1 MYSMSLDSLEKKE
14 VLEPSVQSCKRAT
27 QRCPCG
33 YLTDPV
39 HECLCSPTAIQRY
52 MAKVSGP
59 ILDRIDLHVE
69 VPSVRYRDLADTSD
83 DIEKSR
89 DVRTRVNSAR
99 EIQRQRYRK
108 FKGIYA
114 NTHIGQRAIRRYC
127 RPDDEGEKILQRSIE
142 TFGFSARAY
151 HRILK
156 VARTIA
162 DLDGEEDILARHI
175 SEAVQYRTLDRN
187 LRMK

>member
-1 MYSMSLDSLEKKE
+1 MYSMCLDSPEKE
-14 VLEPSVQSCKRAT
+14 VVQLSVRSCSMAT
-27 QRCPCG
+27 QECPCG
-33 YLTDPV
+33 YLTDT
-39 HECLCSPTAIQRY
+39 HHQCTCSTTAIRRY

-59 ILDRIDLHVE
+59 ILDRIDIHVE
-69 VPSVRYRDLADTSD
+69 VPSVKYRDIADNSD
-83 DIEKSR
+83 DCEKSR
-89 DVRTRVNSAR
+89 DVRARVNSAR
-99 EIQRQRYRK
+99 EIQKRRYSRLQ
-108 FKGIYA
+108 GVHA
-114 NTHIGQRAIRRYC
+114 NAHIGPRVIKRYC
-127 RPDDEGEKILQRSIE
+127 SLDESGEKILHREIE

-187 LRMK
+187 LWIK

>member
-1 MYSMSLDSLEKKE
+1 
-14 VLEPSVQSCKRAT
+14 
-27 QRCPCG
+27 
-33 YLTDPV
+33 
-39 HECLCSPTAIQRY
+39 

-69 VPSVRYRDLADTSD
+69 VPAVRYRDLADNSD
-83 DIEKSR
+83 NIERSR
-89 DVRTRVNSAR
+89 YIRLRLEGAR
-99 EIQRQRYRK
+99 EIQKQRYRRY
-108 FKGIYA
+108 KGIHA
-114 NTHIGQRAIRRYC
+114 NAHIGPRVIKRYC
-127 RPDDEGEKILQRSIE
+127 RLDDTGEKILQRSIE

-162 DLDGEEDILARHI
+162 DLDGEENILARHI

-187 LRMK
+187 LWVK